1 MTKKPAPETWD
12 DDDDDDEQE
21 VARPTTP
28 PRPRMPPA
36 TMNDAEPVPPSE
48 GPQAGAVSRQS
59 APLVSEM
66 PPLQTQIEDVGTSTI
81 EKKFAGPTA
90 RVLQFRKANGLS
102 NKAASSE
109 QKRPPEQH
117 YQAQPQQ
124 AAAQMRPPEQHYQAQ
139 PQQAAAQM
147 RPPEQHYQAQPQQ
160 AAPMRQG
167 PTPQPTSHVSEF
179 GDDPI
184 PGESQQIFVRP
195 VQHRTSPL
203 KVLGIA
209 ALFFGAAWALSNWM
223 TGEDEEEEDE
233 EEEDVPEMEVPPSG
247 LEDDVIE
254 GEIVAS

>member
-139 PQQAAAQM
+139 PQQAA
-147 RPPEQHYQAQPQQ
+147 
-160 AAPMRQG
+160 PMRQG

-184 PGESQQIFVRP
+184 PGESHQIFVRP

-223 TGEDEEEEDE
+223 QEDEDDEEDDEEEEE
-233 EEEDVPEMEVPPSG
+233 VPEMEVPPSG